1 MMILIDSRKL
11 LLQVTIIGWGLCLTN
26 QPSFAQS
33 KQSVIPLANAQ
44 HVALVN
50 QQQKVDKLL
59 QLIQQRLLVAHDVAR
74 WKWNHKRPIEDRQ
87 REQEL
92 IDQLRK
98 QAIDYNLQPDAVSTF
113 FAAQIAA
120 GKLIQTT
127 DFQNWQRQGV
137 KSFTSVPDLNQ
148 KLRPFLDKLNTEF
161 LTVLTDINPVLS
173 CSQVQKL
180 IESRAQIIIRGDGIN
195 PTVRRTAIAPLL
207 AVKDTKCQSINK
219 KAPGT

>member
-1 MMILIDSRKL
+1 MMSLIDSRKL
-11 LLQVTIIGWGLCLTN
+11 LLQVTIMGLGLCLTN

-33 KQSVIPLANAQ
+33 KQSAILLANAQ
-44 HVALVN
+44 DVALVN

-74 WKWNHKRPIEDRQ
+74 WKWNYKRPIEDRQ

-92 IDQLRK
+92 LDKLRK

-113 FAAQIAA
+113 FAAQITA
-120 GKLIQTT
+120 GKLIQTA

-195 PTVRRTAIAPLL
+195 STVRRTAIAPLL
-207 AVKDTKCQSINK
+207 AVKDTKCQSNNK
-219 KAPGT
+219 KAPGI